1 MNPSW
6 QSFLEKNS
14 AVIASNTVVD
24 FGNASAEL
32 EAINTQ
38 QTVWC
43 DLSHMRLFKVSGD
56 DAQSFLQGQLTNDIR
71 NVDAE
76 HHQLSAHCNPKGR
89 MMFMMRLFARED
101 GYYLSIP
108 QELADHALK
117 RLRMFVLMSKVT
129 IDEISDQWLHIGIA
143 GDNAK
148 SLITRILSTPSLNK
162 DETSQGQHGTVLTLS
177 GPHRYELIISTEI
190 AESIA
195 SELTEHAKP
204 VGKDCWDYLDIESG
218 IPSLTTAT
226 VEAFVPQMT
235 NMQVVNG
242 VSFTKGCY
250 TGQEVVARMQYL
262 GKLKRRM
269 YRCHIDSTTAPKA
282 GDEIESP
289 DSTSGQGAGKVVT
302 VASSP
307 QGGYEMLAV
316 IEVNSAEAGSASING
331 TTLTIK
337 ELPYSL
343 EKT

>member
-1 MNPSW
+1 MNPIW

-24 FGNASAEL
+24 YGNALAEL
-32 EAINTQ
+32 EATASNQSI
-38 QTVWC
+38 WC
-43 DLSHMRLFKVSGD
+43 DLSHTRLFKVSGD
-56 DAQSFLQGQLTNDIR
+56 DAETFLQGQLTNDIR
-71 NVDAE
+71 NADTE

-89 MMFMMRLFARED
+89 MMFMMRIFARND

-108 QELADHALK
+108 QELAENALK

-129 IDEISDQWLHIGIA
+129 IDEVTDQWLHFGMS
-143 GDNAK
+143 GDNAAAVI
-148 SLITRILSTPSLNK
+148 STTITAPSPNQ
-162 DETSQGQHGTVLTLS
+162 DETRQSEHATILTLA
-177 GPHRYELIISTEI
+177 GTNRFELLVSDSNI
-190 AESIA
+190 ALVEQ
-195 SELTEHAKP
+195 LTEKAQA
-204 VGKDCWDYLDIESG
+204 VGKPCWDYLDIAAG
-218 IPSLTTAT
+218 IPSLTTET

-235 NMQVVNG
+235 NLQVING

-269 YRCHIDSTTAPKA
+269 YRCHIDSATAPKA

-302 VASSP
+302 VAPSP

-316 IEVNSAEAGSASING
+316 IEVNSAEAGSASIND

-343 EKT
+343 EKE